1 MKNYVFDIDGTI
13 CTLTEGDYTEARPI
27 IDRISKVNK
36 LYEQGNYIIFL
47 TARGMGRFRNDKVK
61 AESMFFDFT
70 VKQLNSWGVKYHEL
84 HLGKP
89 AGDIYV
95 DDKGVKDE
103 DFFNSRD

>member
-1 MKNYVFDIDGTI
+1 
-13 CTLTEGDYTEARPI
+13 
-27 IDRISKVNK
+27 
-36 LYEQGNYIIFL
+36 
-47 TARGMGRFRNDKVK
+47 
-61 AESMFFDFT
+61 MFFDFT